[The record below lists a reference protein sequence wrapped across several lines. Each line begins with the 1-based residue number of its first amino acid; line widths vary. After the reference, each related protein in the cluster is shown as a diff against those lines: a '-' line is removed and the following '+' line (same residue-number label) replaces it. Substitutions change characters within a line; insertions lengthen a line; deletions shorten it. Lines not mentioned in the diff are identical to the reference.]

1 MGDVVDLLC
10 GQHKLKDGYHVKTI
24 SFVSCRLAEAPAL
37 DELQRYAAGEEATEA
52 AAGGNAGTNENGAEA
67 NLEALAASLGGRRHE
82 RTRPELPPG

>member
-37 DELQRYAAGEEATEA
+37 DELQRYAAGEEAT
-52 AAGGNAGTNENGAEA
+52 
-67 NLEALAASLGGRRHE
+67 
-82 RTRPELPPG
+82 